1 MAEPR
6 CPYVLDPQ
14 GPDTHAE
21 SFRLREQGP
30 IARVELPGGVLAW
43 SVHDYEIAKE
53 ILLDERFSKNP
64 RRSWPPYVN
73 GEIPRDWPMISW
85 VAMDNMA
92 THDGEDHARLRRLLL
107 KAFTT
112 GRVDSMVPRIR
123 GIVNDLLDEIGA
135 TPPDEVV
142 DVKYRYCQA
151 LPARLMCELF
161 GVPDEARDDVLRGG
175 HVNVDTRITPEEAE
189 ANVDQWEQAI
199 ADLVAYKHKH
209 PGDDLTSAL
218 IAVKEEDGSRLTDS
232 ELIGTLHLMLGAGSE
247 TMVNSLTYAIIAVL
261 DDRTLRERLRI
272 GAASWEDVMEETLRV
287 ECPVAHLP
295 FRFAIE
301 ESHIGGVT
309 IAVGD
314 PVMIDYAAIGR
325 DPKLHGA
332 GAGFFDADRPD
343 KTHLSFGHGPHYCLG
358 VRLAKVA
365 TLIMLPALFDRFPD
379 IELDI
384 PRDQLEPQGTFIMN
398 GRKNC
403 PVYLKGRPAPLSG
416 AAE

>member
-1 MAEPR
+1 MTQNQ

-14 GPDTHAE
+14 GEDTHAE
-21 SFRLREQGP
+21 SARLREQGP

-43 SVHDYEIAKE
+43 SVHDYELAKK

-64 RRSWPPYVN
+64 RRSWPAYVN

-85 VAMDNMA
+85 VVMDNMA

-112 GRVDSMVPRIR
+112 GRVDAMVPRIKA
-123 GIVNDLLDEIGA
+123 IVEDLLDELGA
-135 TPPDEVV
+135 GPPDEVV
-142 DVKYRYCQA
+142 DLKQRYCQA

-175 HVNVDTRITPEEAE
+175 HVNVDTRLTPEEAE

-199 ADLVAYKHKH
+199 ADLVAYKHEH

-218 IAVKEEDGSRLTDS
+218 IAAQEADGSRLTDT

-247 TMVNSLTYAIIAVL
+247 TMVNSLNYAIIAVL
-261 DDRTLRERLRI
+261 ADRTLRARL
-272 GAASWEDVMEETLRV
+272 AAGEVSWTDVMDETLRV

-295 FRFAIE
+295 FRFATE
-301 ESHIGGVT
+301 EFSLGGVT
-309 IAVGD
+309 IAEGD
-314 PVMIDYAAIGR
+314 AVMVDYAAIGR
-325 DPKLHGA
+325 DPKLHGETA
-332 GAGFFDADRPD
+332 DVFDAGRAD
-343 KTHLSFGHGPHYCLG
+343 KTFLSFGHGVHFCLG
-358 VRLAKVA
+358 VRLATVA
-365 TLIMLPALFDRFPD
+365 TLIMLPALFDRYPD
-379 IELDI
+379 IELAVD
-384 PRDQLEPQGTFIMN
+384 RDRLEPQGSFIMN

-403 PVYLKGRPAPLSG
+403 PAYLKGR
-416 AAE
+416 AAAGV